1 MSWSKNLQHEKLK
14 VEQAKYVYTTQYQ
27 EKVQTKTTTQK
38 PQSHRGAC

>member
-14 VEQAKYVYTTQYQ
+14 VEQVYTTQYQ

-38 PQSHRGAC
+38 P